1 MTPVRKYQFA
11 PHAEQAAAWLRTH
24 GIPAEVVGDRVQ
36 GAMGLPTLQWAQLQ
50 VVVLYKEHAEAA
62 AGLLAELD
70 AESEAAVDDLEASA
84 MPDLSRLIGAVP
96 PPCPACGAALP
107 MDARLRACPACAAE
121 VSVADLL
128 VARDGPE
135 SLMAAYDNEEHPGA
149 ERAMPFLASRGAA
162 CTGCGYSLEGHGDRG
177 RCPECGQLFDKA
189 AMKWRGER

>member
-84 MPDLSRLIGAVP
+84 TPDLSRLVGALP
-96 PPCPACGAALP
+96 PPCPECEAPLP
-107 MDARLRACPACAAE
+107 MDARLRACPACGAG

-135 SLMAAYDNEEHPGA
+135 ALIAAYDGDASPEADRE
-149 ERAMPFLASRGAA
+149 MPFLASRGAA
-162 CTGCGYSLEGHGDRG
+162 CTACGYSLEGHGDRG
-177 RCPECGQLFDKA
+177 RCPECGQLFDQA
-189 AMKWRGER
+189 AMKRRSGR